1 MRTIKFRGK
10 RIDNGEWVYGDLF
23 QSIGYYPSILHI
35 EPSEDGKVLYVKTSV
50 SPETIG
56 QFTGLYAECDESIN
70 EDCQQEIYEGDII
83 EGCYKYISF
92 GENYGVIPDNDCIIK
107 GIVVFEN
114 FEWRIELLD
123 VEFPYYRTW
132 KEQEIDYIPF
142 SWFENYEEPATFR
155 VLGNIHDNPEL
166 ISGNYKEKEL

>member
-10 RIDNGEWVYGDLF
+10 DIKTGKWVYGYYAGKGVIIPFDKVNYDL
-23 QSIGYYPSILHI
+23 GYIND
-35 EPSEDGKVLYVKTSV
+35 SECHYCD
-50 SPETIG
+50 PNTID

-114 FEWRIELLD
+114 FEWQIELLD
-123 VEFPYYRTW
+123 VEFPYYRAW
-132 KEQEIDYIPF
+132 KEQETDYIPF

-155 VLGNIHDNPEL
+155 VLGNIHDNLEL
-166 ISGNYKEKEL
+166 INGNYKEEEI